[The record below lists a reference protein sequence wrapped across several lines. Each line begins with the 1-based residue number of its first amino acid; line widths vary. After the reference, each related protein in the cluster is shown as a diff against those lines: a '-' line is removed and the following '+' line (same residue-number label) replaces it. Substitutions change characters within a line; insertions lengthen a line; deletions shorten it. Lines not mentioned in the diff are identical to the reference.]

1 MGAIRDLNQ
10 RFWSWYQRHYLA
22 TLIITTAAF
31 LLQIFHLYWLFTEV
45 IMERL
50 TGRSW
55 FVFPQAGMVL
65 YVLADYLEI
74 PALVS
79 ASVLYL
85 NDLRRGVKL
94 KGLLFLLLLNSQWI
108 HMLWITDDVVV
119 RTFANTSLLSWG
131 AAVAWVAIL
140 IDYLEVPVIVD
151 TLRRVYSERALLW
164 RRLRRR
170 LGPGDGTR
178 QSPSEGVV
186 PSIRGGGW

>member
-10 RFWSWYQRHYLA
+10 KFWSWYQRHYLA
-22 TLIITTAAF
+22 TLVITTAAF
-31 LLQIFHLYWLFTEV
+31 LLQVFHLYWLFTAV

-55 FVFPQAGMVL
+55 FAFPEAGMVL

-85 NDLRRGVKL
+85 NELRKGVKL
-94 KGLLFLLLLNSQWI
+94 RALLFLLLLNTQWI

-119 RTFANTSLLSWG
+119 RTFANTSLLSWS

-151 TLRRVYSERALLW
+151 TLRRVFSERALIW
-164 RRLRRR
+164 RRLRQR
-170 LGPGDGTR
+170 LGPSGGTR
-178 QSPSEGVV
+178 PAPSKGVV
-186 PSIRGGGW
+186 PST